1 MTKTDVSN
9 PSLHPAY
16 SVNNIQSKVRT
27 LDGTTVTYSAWIK
40 LFKFHATAYRVLNH
54 LDDTPPPAV
63 TDPTYPAWKELDAL
77 VSQWIY
83 SCVSD
88 DYLQQILDTKAS
100 ARQTWL
106 KLEKIFLSN
115 KRAKAAALET
125 QFVNL
130 TLSAC
135 SSLDDYCKQLKNL
148 ANQLADV
155 DQQITEER
163 LVLQLVRG
171 LSKEFDTTAS
181 LINSQAA
188 DWDTARSM
196 LNDEVIRQA
205 ARHQQSSTVLATTAA
220 SQSQQPAD
228 NNNQY
233 QQPRDPNTQYT
244 QSSNQYRGRGRGRG
258 NQASRGRGSRGRGY
272 RGNNSNWAFQ
282 NFMGQQYYP
291 QWAWW
296 NTPPCPYPTQPN
308 WRPNTPPQPPSANY
322 TGYPAPATYGPPA
335 YNALCPSDLSAAI
348 NNVNLTYTD
357 PTPHMDTGAERHV
370 TDNQAITLLHI
381 QESPATQER
390 IEAFWKLDPAIRTYP
405 PKSKDPVE
413 VSSTSYTMSST
424 RKSSKLAS
432 RFSVSDLDAFAAS
445 KSIKKQLAGSPNVP
459 DPNSMSTRGKGAK
472 KRKAAEALE
481 GLPLIQHQFEEYV
494 SEIHMLLDS
503 QAEEAEQKHLDFQ
516 KLFLAKDQKIASLEN
531 DVNLVKMELVLAHIT
546 AGQEKAEVMEGAKLS
561 ATIAMLKI
569 KLQMAKEAEDPDF
582 DRTAWDQEGWKKRLA
597 ELDEEEDAEEVLAIE
612 AGGSGL
618 KDKVEEAAAG
628 GDAAKV

>member
-1 MTKTDVSN
+1 MTKTDMSN

-63 TDPTYPAWKELDAL
+63 TDPTYPACKELDTL

-83 SCVSD
+83 SCVLD

-205 ARHQQSSTVLATTAA
+205 ARHQQSSTVLATTAT

-272 RGNNSNWAFQ
+272 RGNNSNWGFQ
-282 NFMGQQYYP
+282 NFMGQQ
-291 QWAWW
+291 
-296 NTPPCPYPTQPN
+296 
-308 WRPNTPPQPPSANY
+308 
-322 TGYPAPATYGPPA
+322 
-335 YNALCPSDLSAAI
+335 
-348 NNVNLTYTD
+348 
-357 PTPHMDTGAERHV
+357 
-370 TDNQAITLLHI
+370 
-381 QESPATQER
+381 
-390 IEAFWKLDPAIRTYP
+390 
-405 PKSKDPVE
+405 
-413 VSSTSYTMSST
+413 
-424 RKSSKLAS
+424 
-432 RFSVSDLDAFAAS
+432 
-445 KSIKKQLAGSPNVP
+445 
-459 DPNSMSTRGKGAK
+459 
-472 KRKAAEALE
+472 
-481 GLPLIQHQFEEYV
+481 
-494 SEIHMLLDS
+494 
-503 QAEEAEQKHLDFQ
+503 
-516 KLFLAKDQKIASLEN
+516 
-531 DVNLVKMELVLAHIT
+531 
-546 AGQEKAEVMEGAKLS
+546 
-561 ATIAMLKI
+561 
-569 KLQMAKEAEDPDF
+569 
-582 DRTAWDQEGWKKRLA
+582 
-597 ELDEEEDAEEVLAIE
+597 
-612 AGGSGL
+612 
-618 KDKVEEAAAG
+618 
-628 GDAAKV
+628 